1 MEARLCSIW
10 SIVFTYAH
18 TSYRHPGIVEKC
30 QQQHLRNVVKDWQP
44 ICLHCRYPRH
54 LSTGELQVSH
64 SQRWERSR
72 WISAVGGCHKRKRIV
87 AVAFWHPCREKKHQ
101 TLRGMLKICWICLCT
116 WRSLSLSLSL
126 SLTQCSTQKLVNH
139 GKPSSDF
146 DNHSDVCQTASLDT
160 RSADSGWP
168 PYLLVETSL
177 QRSTKPVHAAC
188 LILMKL

>member
-1 MEARLCSIW
+1 ML
-10 SIVFTYAH
+10 THH
-18 TSYRHPGIVEKC
+18 TVIPESSK
-30 QQQHLRNVVKDWQP
+30 NVNNNIYETSSRIGNPFVC
-44 ICLHCRYPRH
+44 IAVTLGTC
-54 LSTGELQVSH
+54 LQVNYRCRTANAEKGRGEYLPLEVATSEKELW
-64 SQRWERSR
+64 QLLFDIPAGKKNIKLCEECSR
-72 WISAVGGCHKRKRIV
+72 YVESASVLDV
-87 AVAFWHPCREKKHQ
+87 
-101 TLRGMLKICWICLCT
+101 
-116 WRSLSLSLSL
+116 LSLSLSL